1 MNKKNEWLLDVLK
14 LIGIVF
20 LITVLG
26 QIFKQ
31 YEFPETNIVV
41 IYLLAVL
48 LVARFTNGYTY
59 GILSAILSILRIF
72 LYSSTYSIF
81 KGSYTLFPHQK
92 TGNEKFRSI

>member
-59 GILSAILSILRIF
+59 GILSAILSIVCF
-72 LYSSTYSIF
+72 NYFFTAPYH
-81 KGSYTLFPHQK
+81 T
-92 TGNEKFRSI
+92 